1 MPRFL
6 PFRGLRYTTDDLA
19 AVACPPYD
27 VIDDDERTVLAD
39 RHIRNAVH
47 LILPGGPAE
56 TRYTAA
62 AALLEDWQRR
72 GFLATDPDP
81 RFYGYRMRFRDDA
94 GRQRTTDGIL
104 GALELPD
111 AAGTGDVLPH
121 ERTLPKAKSDRL
133 ALLRA
138 TRANLDPIWGL
149 SPGAGLGVLAA
160 SGTPLVTCTDTH
172 GVDHYLS
179 AIDDPATI
187 LAIEEAVASAPVVL
201 ADGHH
206 RFETA
211 ITYRDEQRVAGRP
224 HPGDDAI
231 MCLIVELAADQL
243 FVQPIHRLLSDA
255 PGGFDLRA
263 ALRSHFNVIS
273 AGPNTP
279 DGVDALCS
287 RMDAEGGLGLA
298 DAAGLALLVPD
309 DDDPD
314 RSDAARFEAS
324 VTPALGEA
332 IAVTYRDDA
341 KTCASLVDKGVA
353 NAAVLLRPVTVAQIR
368 AAAGARTRMP
378 QKTTFFAP
386 KPRTGAVFRSLDA
399 DS

>member
-19 AVACPPYD
+19 AVAAPPYD
-27 VIDDDERTVLAD
+27 VIDDDERAALAA
-39 RHIRNAVH
+39 RHARNAVQ

-62 AALLEDWQRR
+62 AALLADWQRN
-72 GFLATDPDP
+72 GFLVTDPEP
-81 RFYGYRMRFRDDA
+81 RFYGYRMRFRDDT
-94 GRQRTTDGIL
+94 GRQRSTDGIL

-149 SPGAGLGVLAA
+149 SPGSGLAA
-160 SGTPLVTCTDTH
+160 LAGRGTPLTTCFDDD
-172 GVDHYLS
+172 GVEHSLS
-179 AIDDPATI
+179 AIDDPDTVAAI
-187 LAIEEAVASAPVVL
+187 VAALAGAPVVL

-211 ITYRDEQRVAGRP
+211 ITYRDEQRAAGHA

-231 MCLIVELAADQL
+231 MCLVVELADDQL
-243 FVQPIHRLLSDA
+243 YVQPIHRLLGEVPTDL
-255 PGGFDLRA
+255 DLRA
-263 ALRSHFNVIS
+263 ALAEHFTLVD
-273 AGPNTP
+273 AGPNTG
-279 DGVDALCS
+279 DDVTALYRRMVD
-287 RMDAEGGLGLA
+287 EGGLGLV
-298 DAAGLALLVPD
+298 DGSGVALLVPHD
-309 DDDPD
+309 TDPNT
-314 RSDAARFEAS
+314 SDAARFEAS
-324 VTPALGEA
+324 VTPALPSSV
-332 IAVTYRDDA
+332 AVTYRDDA
-341 KTCASLVDKGVA
+341 VTCASLVDKGVA
-353 NAAVLLRPVTVAQIR
+353 SAAVLLRPVTVAQIR
-368 AAAGARTRMP
+368 TAADARARMP

-386 KPRTGAVFRSLDA
+386 KPRTGAVFRLLDR
-399 DS
+399 